1 MRFVIEQNIT
11 ANMKNGGRNETNG
24 LVADSVWVKLN
35 AKWTEMPVAESDA
48 AALNFTRQGCFVTIG
63 E

>member
-1 MRFVIEQNIT
+1 
-11 ANMKNGGRNETNG
+11 MKNGGRNETNG